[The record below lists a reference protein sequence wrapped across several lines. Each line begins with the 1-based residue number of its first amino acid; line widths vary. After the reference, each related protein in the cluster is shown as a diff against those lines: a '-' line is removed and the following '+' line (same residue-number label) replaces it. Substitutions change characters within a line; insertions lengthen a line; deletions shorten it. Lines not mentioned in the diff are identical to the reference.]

1 MTKLNK
7 EAILLGM
14 DGSKKTI
21 IAIATPPAVGAIAII
36 RISGNDAFNAAKN
49 VFPRLNKEKP
59 RTMIYGRL
67 TAGEISD
74 DVTAVYYKAPHSYT
88 GEDSVEIFCHGS
100 YALAN
105 EIVSFMIDN
114 CGVSLAERGE
124 FTARAVANG
133 KIDLTQAEGVL
144 DIINS
149 ETKAEM
155 KGAYSLISGNL
166 ARRVENIQRMII
178 KTRVGVEA
186 ALDFPEE
193 DIERTTA
200 DSVKQELYSIKKEI
214 DAFLSSYREGRII
227 RDGVRVALVG
237 KPNAGK
243 SMLMNALLGYER
255 AIVTDEKGTTRDTLT
270 ESYIYNGL
278 RFLVTDTAGI
288 RDAESL
294 PEKMGIERAVIAAK
308 ESDVIVVVTE
318 NPTND
323 EAIAEFEKYDNVIIC
338 ENKLDIRKKVLPYSV
353 GVSAINGDGIDE
365 LKKRIHAFCADVSLS
380 SACINNER
388 QFSLV
393 KGASVA
399 IDRAIENIRPEILE
413 LIGADLDEAF
423 TILGR
428 ITGIS
433 GSDALAEEIFSKFCV
448 GK

>member
-1 MTKLNK
+1 MNGT
-7 EAILLGM
+7 
-14 DGSKKTI
+14 KKTI

-36 RISGNDAFNAAKN
+36 RISGIDAFSAAKK
-49 VFPRLNKEKP
+49 VFPRLDKEKP
-59 RTMIYGRL
+59 RFMTYGKL
-67 TAGEISD
+67 TAGEIND

-88 GEDSVEIFCHGS
+88 GEDGVEIFCHGS

-105 EIVSFMIDN
+105 EIVTFMIDN
-114 CGVSLAERGE
+114 CGVVLAERGE

-149 ETKAEM
+149 ETQAEM
-155 KGAYSLISGNL
+155 RGAYSLVCGNL
-166 ARRVENIQRMII
+166 ARRVESIQRMII
-178 KTRVGVEA
+178 QTRVGVEA

-193 DIERTTA
+193 DIERITA
-200 DSVKQELYSIKKEI
+200 DSVKTELYSIKKEI
-214 DAFLSSYREGRII
+214 DAFLSSYRDGRII
-227 RDGVRVALVG
+227 RDGVKVALVG

-288 RDAESL
+288 REAESL
-294 PEKMGIERAVIAAK
+294 PEKMGIERAVNAAK
-308 ESDVIVVVTE
+308 ESDVIVIVTE
-318 NPTND
+318 NPNDD
-323 EAIAEFEKYDNVIIC
+323 EAIAEFENSDNVIIC
-338 ENKLDIRKKVLPYSV
+338 ENKLDIKEKVLPCSV
-353 GVSAINGDGIDE
+353 GISALKGDGIEE
-365 LKKRIHAFCADVSLS
+365 LKKEIYAFCSDVSLS

-393 KGASVA
+393 KGASAA
-399 IDRAIENIRPEILE
+399 IERAIENIRPEMLE
-413 LIGADLDEAF
+413 LTGADLDEAF